1 MFMRSPLDKLTPGQ
15 ITRLAR
21 GIAVATAIGLGYG
34 YVSDVMEPVHAGLGS
49 FVLACSL
56 LLAAPK
62 QRATE
67 MLGAVTVWMCF
78 AEFLSTMQSGR
89 FDLWRLGVAVATLG
103 SVIAVIR
110 VQHLRELAR
119 SAPDTQL
126 GHLDRRMVS
135 GVGVVPRSATQ
146 LEQLRHEDA

>member
-78 AEFLSTMQSGR
+78 AEFLSTMQSGH

-126 GHLDRRMVS
+126 GDLDRRTVS
-135 GVGVVPRSATQ
+135 GIGVVPRSAAQ